1 VSTGEQE
8 GEQESEQSG
17 ESLITD
23 QVDDEW
29 GESLIVCVACVG
41 TEQFYPGRSAWSR
54 DQCLAPSTVEP
65 QPKDHYGVTLTLGR
79 ISASWTWI

>member
-8 GEQESEQSG
+8 GEQESDQSG

-29 GESLIVCVACVG
+29 GESLIVCVP
-41 TEQFYPGRSAWSR
+41 TQ
-54 DQCLAPSTVEP
+54 P
-65 QPKDHYGVTLTLGR
+65 QSNS
-79 ISASWTWI
+79 I